1 MFTGIVEATA
11 KVTARQGGKLSIERP
26 QAFDDVARGSSIA
39 VVGVCL
45 TVSALDEHAL
55 TFDVMPETV
64 AKTTIGS
71 LSIGDLINVERALPA
86 HGRFE
91 GHVMQGHVEGIGEV
105 VGISSIPQPLPPQEE
120 GEKTRGWKKLPT
132 PGNILSFARAM
143 RKQPT
148 KAEELLWEHVRDDQ
162 LGCRFRRQYPLG
174 GRILDFFCPK
184 YRIAIELDGAIHHA
198 HLQKNDDL
206 MRDQYLREE
215 YGVATLRLKN
225 EEVLVNTRIAVE
237 QVRAF
242 VQQYSASP
250 SLVERGLGGEETM
263 GHGLGLGDV
272 RLSIRAPSTLRHAI
286 IPKGSIA
293 LDGVSLTIIDV
304 GTDVFTIALIPLTL
318 AQTTLGI
325 KRMGDHV
332 NIETDILVRT
342 LLAIR

>member
-26 QAFDDVARGSSIA
+26 QAFNDVARGSSIA
-39 VVGVCL
+39 VAGVCL
-45 TVSALDEHAL
+45 TVSILDEHSL

-105 VGISSIPQPLPPQEE
+105 VGLERK
-120 GEKTRGWKKLPT
+120 GE
-132 PGNILSFARAM
+132 
-143 RKQPT
+143 
-148 KAEELLWEHVRDDQ
+148 
-162 LGCRFRRQYPLG
+162 
-174 GRILDFFCPK
+174 
-184 YRIAIELDGAIHHA
+184 
-198 HLQKNDDL
+198 
-206 MRDQYLREE
+206 
-215 YGVATLRLKN
+215 
-225 EEVLVNTRIAVE
+225 
-237 QVRAF
+237 
-242 VQQYSASP
+242 
-250 SLVERGLGGEETM
+250 
-263 GHGLGLGDV
+263 DV
-272 RLSIRAPSTLRHAI
+272 RLTIRAPSALRHAI

-293 LDGVSLTIIDV
+293 LDGVSLTIVDV

-342 LLAIR
+342 LLAVGERVIINN